1 MTNYIPTI
9 GIEVHVELKTK
20 TKIFSPST
28 NGYGEMANSLTNV
41 IDLGYQGTLPTLNKE
56 VVNLAIKAATVL
68 NCKIRREMH
77 FDRKNYF
84 YPDNSKNYQI
94 TQSRTPIGY
103 DGYVEIDVNGAAQIR
118 SKIKEAISV
127 FIMPPSLEI
136 LKARLSRRGTETTD
150 VIEKRI
156 AVALGE
162 IARATEYDYIVV
174 NDDLSEAVND
184 FSAIITADRLKI
196 ERPSALVDFVLNK

>member
-1 MTNYIPTI
+1 MSKGRLFII
-9 GIEVHVELKTK
+9 SG
-20 TKIFSPST
+20 PS
-28 NGYGEMANSLTNV
+28 GSGK
-41 IDLGYQGTLPTLNKE
+41 D
-56 VVNLAIKAATVL
+56 TVL
-68 NCKIRREMH
+68 QELFKKCPELLFSISSVTRPMRLGEVEGEKYNFISREQFESMIANDQLLEYNQ
-77 FDRKNYF
+77 FVGNY
-84 YPDNSKNYQI
+84 YGTPKAPVEAAINSGKDI
-94 TQSRTPIGY
+94 I
-103 DGYVEIDVNGAAQIR
+103 VEIDVNGAAQIR

-196 ERPSALVDFVLNK
+196 ERQSALVDFVLNK